1 MKGGNQMASNSF
13 MRVDDVA
20 EELGISKSYA
30 YKIVRKLNDE
40 LEQKGIITISGRI
53 NKKYFTERLCY
64 GASENQKTERRD

>member
-1 MKGGNQMASNSF
+1 MASNSF

-40 LEQKGIITISGRI
+40 LEQKGIHH
-53 NKKYFTERLCY
+53 YFR
-64 GASENQKTERRD
+64 